1 MEVLSSHKTKRNQ
14 TRQASIAES
23 TRKGGHEMQEEASF
37 NIAKTRGKKILR
49 VKMLT
54 FYEKV
59 VLSDFFFDSV
69 ITAIAVIVLADEIAA
84 RMIR

>member
-1 MEVLSSHKTKRNQ
+1 
-14 TRQASIAES
+14 
-23 TRKGGHEMQEEASF
+23 MQEEASF